1 MTLEY
6 RKAALFADRALK
18 KAGNRA
24 IIEGKPDVDG
34 EGTKPKR
41 GMLPCEPR
49 MDVRENRNLEMRGK
63 PMKTML
69 LNGSP
74 RKNWNTAMML
84 KEAQRGAAQAGAQT
98 EYIDLFDLT
107 YTGCRSCMACK
118 RKGAQRCRCF
128 WKDDL
133 SPVIDRIFAA
143 DALIVGS
150 PIYLG
155 DITSQLRGLIERLHF
170 CALSYDDYSN
180 YFTGKVDVGVILTMN
195 APKAYYD
202 LAYSKKAG
210 EIAQSFRALNGSV
223 EVYAC
228 CDTLQVADYSRYD
241 MAGFN
246 EAHKREVRERQFP
259 RDLEKAFE
267 MGSRLGAGK

>member
-1 MTLEY
+1 
-6 RKAALFADRALK
+6 
-18 KAGNRA
+18 
-24 IIEGKPDVDG
+24 
-34 EGTKPKR
+34 
-41 GMLPCEPR
+41 
-49 MDVRENRNLEMRGK
+49 
-63 PMKTML
+63 MKTIL

-84 KEAQRGAAQAGAQT
+84 KEAQKGAASAGAQT
-98 EYIDLFDLT
+98 EYIDLFDLS
-107 YTGCRSCMACK
+107 YNGCRSCLACK
-118 RKGAQRCRCF
+118 RKGAERCRCF

-180 YFTGKVDVGVILTMN
+180 YFTGRVNVGIILTMN
-195 APKAYYD
+195 APENYYRQAYQ
-202 LAYSKKAG
+202 KKAG
-210 EIAQSFRALNGSV
+210 EIAQSFRALNGTV

-228 CDTLQVADYSRYD
+228 CDTLQTADYSRYS
-241 MAGFN
+241 MAGFS
-246 EAHKREVRERQFP
+246 EEHKKAVREKQFP
-259 RDLEKAFE
+259 LDLKEAFR
-267 MGSRLGAGK
+267 MGARLSGGK